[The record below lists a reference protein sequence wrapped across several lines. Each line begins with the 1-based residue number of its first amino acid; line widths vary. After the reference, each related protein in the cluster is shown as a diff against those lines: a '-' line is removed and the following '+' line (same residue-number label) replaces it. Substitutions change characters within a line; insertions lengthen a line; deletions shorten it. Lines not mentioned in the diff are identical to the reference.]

1 MSIPVLPFRSLP
13 SQVTQVLRDEISRG
27 TWREWL
33 PSERVLSATLQVSR
47 KTVRKALAQ
56 LRREQ
61 RITVE
66 HGRGCRVETAARSA
80 RPPAA
85 AVRDVALLTPDPLEN
100 FRPYTALWVN
110 HLKTY
115 LIEQGV
121 RLHACAGR
129 KYFTRNPA
137 AALERLVRSQP
148 AGCWLLA
155 QSTLPVQRWFERRG
169 VPCVIAGSGHPG
181 ITLPDV
187 DLDHAAVHRHAAGVM
202 LAAGHRRIALLTE
215 RTGRAGDL
223 ASEAALI
230 EAVRSSR
237 HAGAEALV
245 VRHGA
250 GPAPICQA
258 LDRLLG
264 QARRPTAI
272 LASNSAGYLTV
283 LCALAQRGLR
293 VPGDLSLVS
302 RGDDPFFVYVVPAP
316 TRYACSP
323 AAFAHKLLRP
333 LLQRLRGE
341 EVSPW
346 HTRII
351 PTYTRGETLAAP
363 APEISAG
370 DQ

>member
-1 MSIPVLPFRSLP
+1 MNTPVLPFRSLP
-13 SQVTQVLRDEISRG
+13 AQVTQLLRDEIARG

-33 PSERVLSATLQVSR
+33 PSERVLSDTLQVSR

-56 LRREQ
+56 LAREG
-61 RITVE
+61 RIGVT
-66 HGRGCRVETAARSA
+66 HGLGCRVLAAARSA
-80 RPPAA
+80 RAPADA
-85 AVRDVALLTPDPLEN
+85 THDVALLTPEPLEH

-121 RLHACAGR
+121 RLHTCSGR

-155 QSTLPVQRWFERRG
+155 QSTLPVQRWFERRR
-169 VPCVIAGSGHPG
+169 VPCVIAGTGHPG
-181 ITLPDV
+181 VRLPDV
-187 DLDHAAVHRHAAGVM
+187 DLDHAAVHRHAAGAM
-202 LAAGHRRIALLTE
+202 LAAGHRRIVLLTE

-223 ASEAALI
+223 ASEAALV
-230 EAVRSSR
+230 EAVRTSA
-237 HAGAEALV
+237 HAGAKAV
-245 VRHGA
+245 VARHGA
-250 GPAPICQA
+250 GPGPVCQV
-258 LDRLLG
+258 LDRLLA

-293 VPGDLSLVS
+293 VPRDLSLVS
-302 RGDDPFFVYVVPAP
+302 RGDDPFFAYVVPAP

-323 AAFAHKLLRP
+323 AVFAHKLMRP
-333 LLQRLRGE
+333 LLQQLHGE
-341 EVSPW
+341 TPSPW
-346 HTRII
+346 HTRIM
-351 PTYTRGETLAAP
+351 PTFTRGETLAPP
-363 APEISAG
+363 APR
-370 DQ
+370 